1 MEKEPSV
8 SPGTPATPGATR
20 TRKPESAV
28 EAFLRLAW
36 RTLGRFPLAILAG
49 LLGMGAALRLN
60 HLPRNL
66 AEPREEAA
74 GMMLACWLGVSFL
87 FSLALFAEARRLPRW
102 AGWLL
107 QAAGAGLLWAY
118 HASLAASPPPERMA
132 RFWLLMVAS
141 HLLASLAP
149 ALARGTTAAHFW
161 RFNLRLLGRAFL
173 SLLYSA
179 ALFLAATV
187 ALASVKNLFELP
199 VPDASFLDPGIVIL
213 GAFFTGFFLSGVPVA
228 GKVIGGA
235 AAPANPDGSDPSGF
249 AALAYP
255 KQLRMAAAFLLMPL
269 VAVYLLILYAY
280 AVRVLAEWR
289 WPMGWASY
297 LVLGFCA
304 LGLLVL
310 FVIHPLEDNAEAAA
324 ADGGWQARW
333 EARWVRLFT
342 RHFHHAVI
350 PLLFLL
356 FAAIGRRVHE
366 YGLTENRYV
375 VLALAVWLA
384 GLALHGLLERRRDL
398 RIMPASLCLISLLAA
413 FGPWGAFEVS
423 RKSQVSRLQGLLER
437 NGMLVGGKLA
447 KAPGPVPRLDRREIA
462 GIAHY
467 LEKRGRL
474 DDLAPWLPS
483 LDDSVRTHPVVWF
496 GALDNTFSFLQALEL
511 PYVPAGGA
519 DAGGKGV
526 AFRCRAC
533 DGPMKRVSG
542 FDYLFVDY
550 RAEGLPG
557 EARELPAGE
566 GEGFQGLQG
575 LRFAFE
581 PDSGLVRFT
590 ARLPATAEAEGRDTN
605 LLDLDL
611 GGYFRR
617 LRDRYPDAYGLNLPE
632 EEMALEG
639 EEGRLRVRLRLRSL
653 RGEMEDDTARLKDF
667 AADVLVRVKGR
678 RGRGRR

>member
-1 MEKEPSV
+1 MEPMEIPKTDVP
-8 SPGTPATPGATR
+8 R

-28 EAFLRLAW
+28 EAFGRLAW
-36 RTLGRFPLAILAG
+36 RTMGRFPFAILAG
-49 LLGMGAALRLN
+49 LAGMAAALRLN

-74 GMMLACWLGVSFL
+74 AIMLACWLGVSFL

-102 AGWLL
+102 GGWLL
-107 QAAGAGLLWAY
+107 QAGGAGLLLAY
-118 HASLAASPPPERMA
+118 HASLAASPPTERMA
-132 RFWLLMVAS
+132 RFWLLMVSS

-149 ALARGTTAAHFW
+149 ALAKGTTAAHFW

-199 VPDASFLDPGIVIL
+199 VPDAAFLDPGIVIL

-228 GKVIGGA
+228 GKVFGGA
-235 AAPANPDGSDPSGF
+235 PAEGADGSDASGF

-269 VAVYLLILYAY
+269 VAAYLLILYAY
-280 AVRVLAEWR
+280 AARVLVEWR

-310 FVIHPLEDNAEAAA
+310 FIIHPLEDNAEAAA

-333 EARWVRLFT
+333 EAKWVRLFT
-342 RHFHHAVI
+342 RHFHHALI

-375 VLALAVWLA
+375 VLALAMWLS
-384 GLALHGLLERRRDL
+384 GLALHSLLERRRDL

-423 RKSQVSRLQGLLER
+423 RKSQVSRLQSLLER

-447 KAPGPVPRLDRREIA
+447 KAPGPVPRPDRREIA

-483 LDDSVRTHPVVWF
+483 LDDTVRTHPVVWF
-496 GALDNTFSFLQALEL
+496 GALENTFGFLQALEL
-511 PYVPAGGA
+511 PYVPAGGVN
-519 DAGGKGV
+519 AGGDGV

-557 EARELPAGE
+557 EARELPAGD
-566 GEGFQGLQG
+566 GEVLRGLQG
-575 LRFAFE
+575 LKFGFE

-590 ARLPATAEAEGRDTN
+590 ARLPGTDGAGGRDTN

-611 GGYFRR
+611 GGYFQR

-632 EEMALEG
+632 EEMVLEG
-639 EEGRLRVRLRLRSL
+639 EGSRLKVRLRLRSL
-653 RGEMEDDTARLKDF
+653 HGEMEEDTARLKDF
-667 AADVLVRVKGR
+667 AADVLVQVKGR
-678 RGRGRR
+678 NRRGRP